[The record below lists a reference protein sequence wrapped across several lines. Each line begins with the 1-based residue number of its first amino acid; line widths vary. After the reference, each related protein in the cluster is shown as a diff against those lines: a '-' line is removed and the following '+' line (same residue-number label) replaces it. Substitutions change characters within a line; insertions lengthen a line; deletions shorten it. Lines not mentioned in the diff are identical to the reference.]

1 MQHDETAVLQRLVQH
16 LLGAAPRHGP
26 AVQRVA
32 QHGAPDLRQSGDP
45 GLVHHLVHRH
55 RVADKRRD
63 LQPLGQLERQH
74 APQVGGV
81 GRVLHGVHIVHHGL
95 IHQIR
100 AGLAGRQ
107 LSATGADTVQRGQVK
122 AVGGQ
127 RLLNGGLAEVHLL
140 HDPVERGQLLAGV
153 ALRLIKELPLP
164 LEHGDLRG
172 GRAGVDDQYPF
183 AHSVYAPDG
192 PLRLLLSVSKNL
204 VKPARLCYHFFKVSP
219 AGRRRDC
226 PLGRMWASA
235 PTHGFSVVVSVGGD
249 ALIAPP
255 FSHHIPGGQS
265 RPPLHTF

>member
-1 MQHDETAVLQRLVQH
+1 M
-16 LLGAAPRHGP
+16 
-26 AVQRVA
+26 
-32 QHGAPDLRQSGDP
+32 
-45 GLVHHLVHRH
+45 
-55 RVADKRRD
+55 
-63 LQPLGQLERQH
+63 
-74 APQVGGV
+74 
-81 GRVLHGVHIVHHGL
+81 GRVLHGIHIVHHGL

-183 AHSVYAPDG
+183 AHSVYAPGG

-249 ALIAPP
+249 ALIAPHTAPAVSFRASDRRHWRGNP
-255 FSHHIPGGQS
+255 FPFYASGGLFSFNSERKEEKNAAKNYVFGFPCAASHGTYLAKISHANAVPCKL
-265 RPPLHTF
+265 PLNVALSLLL